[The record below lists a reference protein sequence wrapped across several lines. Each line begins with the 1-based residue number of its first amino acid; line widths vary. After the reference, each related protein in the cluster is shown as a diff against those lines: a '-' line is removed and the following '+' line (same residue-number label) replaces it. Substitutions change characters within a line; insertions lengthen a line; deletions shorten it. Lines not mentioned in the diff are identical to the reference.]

1 MEYLISEVAQEV
13 FNKCITEQKSDK
25 EGSSQSLNEK
35 YEVIMNYE
43 FLDDMYTINTWKKS
57 KQYKRKQEKTR
68 SMLPFLCSLAKV

>member
-25 EGSSQSLNEK
+25 EGSQQSLHEK

-68 SMLPFLCSLAKV
+68 SKLPIFLIFHT